1 MIPSVQPDVLRT
13 ELNRSIYY
21 LVSRERGAPGASRSF
36 DDFRD
41 LRIALAGQL
50 PHLAFPPAGD
60 VADEYAAVA
69 RLKLLRSWLET
80 VSAHREGLDVA
91 ARHELDQFLMPGPF
105 RMLLPPLGS
114 KAQPMRRSQSWVSII
129 SNSDDDEAAAKP
141 AAEGW
146 AASLGEIFFGEARF
160 DSPPSHLRPPGRPR
174 ASWTCCFGGGGEA
187 PPERPAAPADFR
199 PPFARNGAA
208 PVGLPIDDSEG
219 VRYADL

>member
-141 AAEGW
+141 ADGW
-146 AASLGEIFFGEARF
+146 ASSLGAIFFGEARF
-160 DSPPSHLRPPGRPR
+160 DSPPKQQVQDARGLSAAVR
-174 ASWTCCFGGGGEA
+174 A
-187 PPERPAAPADFR
+187 ERRRAGIPADRRERAVRR
-199 PPFARNGAA
+199 PLITRIVSLLQCANHTAARR
-208 PVGLPIDDSEG
+208 VC
-219 VRYADL
+219 